1 MILNN
6 IRELMEKEGLDLY
19 LVPTFDPHGSEYLPN
34 HYNERQF
41 VSGFTG
47 SAGTALIT
55 KDAALLWADGRYFIQ
70 AEKQMLPGY
79 KLMKMATPGYD
90 TIEEYISHNFKSGTL
105 GLDFELYPEA
115 NFKRLRDN
123 IPSDIKIVDAN
134 LTKELWKDRPDLPK
148 SKVFTHDVK
157 YAGKT
162 ACDKLS
168 DLRADMKDKG
178 ADVFVL
184 SKLDDIAWLYNLRG
198 ADINCCPV
206 FISYTIVTD
215 DSATI
220 YVDLDQVKDLK
231 DFKDANFKDY
241 REFFTDLEKINGKKV
256 LVDTG
261 YTNHKAYA
269 ILDSKNEIINRANPT
284 DYRKAIKNKVELDNQ
299 KRVYVIDAVA
309 ITKFIKWAKENHTDE
324 VTATKKLLEFR
335 KESDE
340 FFYDS
345 FDTICAYGP
354 NAAMMHYHA
363 TEADHA
369 KIENHGFLL
378 VDSGGQYLGGTTDI
392 TRTIAVGEL
401 TEEEIRDYTL
411 TLKCHLALLNAVFLE
426 GTSTI
431 ALDGITRINVW
442 KYHMDYKCGTGHGVG
457 HFLNVHEG
465 PHGISPRAGRNVPM
479 EPGMIVS
486 NEPGVYKEN
495 KHGIR
500 IENIM
505 ECVDDGKYPDGRFFK
520 FESLSYIPF
529 DLSAIDKD
537 LLTKEEIE
545 TLNSYHKKTYE
556 LLAPHFDGEMLEFLK
571 HETREI

>member
-1 MILNN
+1 MILEN
-6 IRELMEKEGLDLY
+6 IRELMKKENLDLY
-19 LVPTFDPHGSEYLPN
+19 LVPTFDPHGSEYLPD
-34 HYNERQF
+34 HYNERVF

-55 KDAALLWADGRYFIQ
+55 KDEALLWADGRYFIQ
-70 AEKQMLPGY
+70 AEKEMYPGY
-79 KLMKMATPGYD
+79 KLMKMGIPGFD
-90 TIEEYISHNFKSGTL
+90 TIEEFISKNFENGRL
-105 GLDFELYPEA
+105 GLDFELYPEGS
-115 NFKRLRDN
+115 FKRLKEN
-123 IPSDIKIVDAN
+123 IPEGIEVVDIN
-134 LTKELWKDRPDLPK
+134 LTKELWKDRPALPK
-148 SKVFTHDVK
+148 EKVFVHDIK
-157 YAGKT
+157 YSGKS
-162 ACDKLS
+162 AADKIK
-168 DLRADMKDKG
+168 DLRSDMKKEG

-206 FISYTIVTD
+206 FISYTVITD
-215 DSATI
+215 DSCKI
-220 YVDLDQVKDLK
+220 YVDLEKVDSLK
-231 DFKDANFKDY
+231 DFKDAKFLDY
-241 REFFTDLEKINGKKV
+241 NEFFSDLKKLNGKKV
-256 LVDTG
+256 LLDTA
-261 YTNHKAYA
+261 YTNHKAYS
-269 ILDSKNEIINRANPT
+269 IIEENNEIIAKANPT
-284 DYRKAIKNKVELDNQ
+284 DYRKALKNKVELENQ

-309 ITKFIKWAKENHTDE
+309 ITKFLKWAKENHTDE
-324 VTATKKLLEFR
+324 LDATKKLLEFR

-345 FDTICAYGP
+345 FDTICAYGK

-363 TEADHA
+363 TEKNHS
-369 KIENHGFLL
+369 KIEPHGFLL

-392 TRTIAVGEL
+392 TRTIALGPL
-401 TEEEIRDYTL
+401 TEEEKRDYTL
-411 TLKCHLALLNAVFLE
+411 SLKCHLALLNTVFLE
-426 GTSTI
+426 GTSTM
-431 ALDGITRINVW
+431 ALDGITRANVW

-465 PHGISPRAGRNVPM
+465 PHGISPRAGRGVPI

-505 ECVDDGKYPDGRFFK
+505 ECMDDGEYPDGRFFK

-529 DLSAIDKD
+529 DLDATDVN

-545 TLNSYHKKTYE
+545 TLNAYHKKTYE
-556 LLAPHFDGEMLEFLK
+556 LLSPHFEGEMLDFLK
-571 HETREI
+571 HETRMI